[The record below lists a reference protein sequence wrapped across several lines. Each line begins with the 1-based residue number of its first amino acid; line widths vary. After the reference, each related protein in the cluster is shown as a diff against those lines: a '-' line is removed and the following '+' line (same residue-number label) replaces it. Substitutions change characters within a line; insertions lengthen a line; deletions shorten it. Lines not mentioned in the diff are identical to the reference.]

1 MSKTTDPIDDVL
13 LTFLDYLEGA
23 AERPTLDHLT
33 GRERERAQRLMD
45 SLEAGRGIDPY
56 ASRPSVEA
64 LLANAGLTTLL
75 DPVNKVTAD
84 EVDLATVRDVLSA
97 IDDRAQ
103 VDIERFSEEGE
114 VVVYTYLDLRARFLL
129 VDTDT
134 DTPAGSNDIRAL
146 VETLFDADPDT
157 VRVGLV
163 VRNAE
168 LVTQLLSA
176 DDIGATITTPLG
188 LPHTHWQSP
197 LPLALAV
204 RRMLEQSVPEWDQ
217 FDFDQTLRDPL
228 DVAAI
233 AAAAAR
239 GVIERQAA
247 RAYRGD
253 KARAYR
259 SLVGEEAVFAE
270 LIARVFSHGSDTID
284 LDAEMTRIVREAA

>member
-1 MSKTTDPIDDVL
+1 MSKKTDPVDDVML
-13 LTFLDYLEGA
+13 AFLDYLEGA

-33 GRERERAQRLMD
+33 EQDRERAQRLMN
-45 SLEAGRGIDPY
+45 SLQAGRGIDPH

-64 LLANAGLTTLL
+64 LLAGAGLTTLL
-75 DPVNKVTAD
+75 DPANNVTAGA
-84 EVDLATVRDVLSA
+84 VDLTTVRDVLSA
-97 IDDRAQ
+97 IDERAQ
-103 VDIERFSEEGE
+103 VDIESHG
-114 VVVYTYLDLRARFLL
+114 VHGGMVVYTYLDLRARFLL
-129 VDTDT
+129 IDT
-134 DTPAGSNDIRAL
+134 DTPAASSDIRAL

-163 VRNAE
+163 ARNDE

-176 DDIGATITTPLG
+176 DDLGATITTPLG
-188 LPHTHWQSP
+188 QRHTHWQSP

-204 RRMLEQSVPEWDQ
+204 RRMLEHSAPEWDQ
-217 FDFDQTLRDPL
+217 FDFDQTLSDPL
-228 DVAAI
+228 DITAI

-259 SLVGEEAVFAE
+259 ALVGHEAVFAE
-270 LIARVFSHGSDTID
+270 LIARVSSRGSAVID
-284 LDAEMTRIVREAA
+284 LDAEITRIVREAA

>member
-1 MSKTTDPIDDVL
+1 MSKKTDPVDDVML
-13 LTFLDYLEGA
+13 AFLDYLEGA
-23 AERPTLDHLT
+23 AERPTLDHLA
-33 GRERERAQRLMD
+33 EQDRERAQRLMG
-45 SLEAGRGIDPY
+45 SLQAGRGIDPH

-64 LLANAGLTTLL
+64 MLAGAGLTTLL
-75 DPVNKVTAD
+75 GPVNKVTAAA
-84 EVDLATVRDVLSA
+84 VDLTTVRDVLSA

-103 VDIERFSEEGE
+103 VDIESHGVQGG

-129 VDTDT
+129 VDTE
-134 DTPAGSNDIRAL
+134 TPAVSNELRAFVGS
-146 VETLFDADPDT
+146 LFEADPDT

-163 VRNAE
+163 ARNGE

-176 DDIGATITTPLG
+176 DDLGATITAPLG
-188 LPHTHWQSP
+188 QPHTHWQSP

-204 RRMLEQSVPEWDQ
+204 RRMLEQSAPEWDQ
-217 FDFDQTLRDPL
+217 FDFDQTLSAPL
-228 DVAAI
+228 DVATI

-239 GVIERQAA
+239 AVIERQAA

-259 SLVGEEAVFAE
+259 SLVGQEGLFAE
-270 LIARVFSHGSDTID
+270 LVARVSSRGSDTID

>member
-1 MSKTTDPIDDVL
+1 MSKKTDPVDDVM

-33 GRERERAQRLMD
+33 AQDRERAQRLMD

-64 LLANAGLTTLL
+64 LLAGAGLTTML
-75 DPVNKVTAD
+75 DPVNKVTASA
-84 EVDLATVRDVLSA
+84 VDLTTVRDVLSA

-103 VDIERFSEEGE
+103 VDIESYGVEGG
-114 VVVYTYLDLRARFLL
+114 VVVYTYLDFRARFLL
-129 VDTDT
+129 VDTET
-134 DTPAGSNDIRAL
+134 SAVSNDIRAL

-163 VRNAE
+163 ARNAE

-176 DDIGATITTPLG
+176 DDLGATITTPLG
-188 LPHTHWQSP
+188 LPDTHWQSP

-204 RRMLEQSVPEWDQ
+204 RRMLEQSAPEWDE
-217 FDFDQTLRDPL
+217 FDFDQTLREPL

-259 SLVGEEAVFAE
+259 SLVGQEAVFAE
-270 LIARVFSHGSDTID
+270 LIARVSARGSDTID
-284 LDAEMTRIVREAA
+284 LDVEMTRIVREAA